1 MEIKEYFGGGGHGQP
16 GQLRDHGLPHVVLS
30 HLLDSPAGQVEQYIF
45 SLGLQ

>member
-30 HLLDSPAGQVEQYIF
+30 HLLDSHAGQVE
-45 SLGLQ
+45 